1 VQGQRREAAR
11 RPLNRP
17 HATPPTPEVGPE
29 PPAAPRAVEPG
40 PPAPGAGSAVRN
52 RAVFLGLAAVVLV
65 ADWVTKRMVAAAIP
79 PHDVVRI
86 VGDWVRLT
94 YIKNPGAAFGLFP
107 GSRPV
112 LIAVSVA
119 AVLIVVTVAWRRTT
133 RLHTVLPLGL
143 ILGGAIGNLI
153 DRVLAG
159 QVVDFIQIGIP
170 PDLYWPVFNVADS
183 AVTIGVVWLAVGL
196 VFWGREEGEVSE
208 GGHGTAEGQ
217 GAPGSAAG
225 RGPEWH
231 AGPGPE
237 GGPEEHAPEDEDAGP
252 EEPPRAVAPSRDDR

>member
-1 VQGQRREAAR
+1 V
-11 RPLNRP
+11 
-17 HATPPTPEVGPE
+17 
-29 PPAAPRAVEPG
+29 
-40 PPAPGAGSAVRN
+40 N
-52 RAVFLGLAAVVLV
+52 RAIFLILALVILV
-65 ADWVTKRMVAAAIP
+65 ADWITKRVIAGSIP

-119 AVLIVVTVAWRRTT
+119 AVLIVVSVAWRRTT

-170 PDLYWPVFNVADS
+170 PDTYWPVFNVADS
-183 AVTIGVVWLAVGL
+183 AVTIGVVWLAIGL
-196 VFWGREEGEVSE
+196 VFWGRDDETDASNDDTGATPNERLGL
-208 GGHGTAEGQ
+208 GHGDDAD
-217 GAPGSAAG
+217 
-225 RGPEWH
+225 
-231 AGPGPE
+231 
-237 GGPEEHAPEDEDAGP
+237 APETERPQGRDDAP
-252 EEPPRAVAPSRDDR
+252 EEPPRAVAPSRDDG